1 MDKHKEIIF
10 ENEIV
15 QHLTSHGGLEGK
27 PSLYNRELALY
38 PEDLVGFVQDTQP
51 QAWVKLEK
59 FHNSSTADVFIK
71 RVAEQMDKRG
81 SLTLLR
87 SGIKDKGA
95 RFILCQFKPDHARSL
110 VPHFHEKAL
119 SRYVRRDE
127 PFF

>member
-10 ENEIV
+10 ENKIV
-15 QHLTSHGGLEGK
+15 RHLTSHGWLEGD

-38 PEDLVGFVQDTQP
+38 PDDLIGFVQDIQP
-51 QAWVKLEK
+51 RAWVKLEK

-71 RVAEQMDKRG
+71 RVTEQMDKRG

-95 RFILCQFKPDHARSL
+95 RFSSAS
-110 VPHFHEKAL
+110 L
-119 SRYVRRDE
+119 SRTT
-127 PFF
+127 P